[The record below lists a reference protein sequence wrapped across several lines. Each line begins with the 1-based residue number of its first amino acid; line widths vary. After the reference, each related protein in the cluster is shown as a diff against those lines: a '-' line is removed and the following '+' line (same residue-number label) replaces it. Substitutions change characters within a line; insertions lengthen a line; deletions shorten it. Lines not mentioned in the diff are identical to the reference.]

1 MAHENTADNPVKVI
15 DAVSMVYAR
24 SLMELA
30 DEAGAVEDVADELTQ
45 LVDLIA
51 ATPDLSALLRNRA
64 ISAAART
71 RSIEAIFSG
80 RVSDLTYRFL
90 QVLNDKGR
98 LGVLTTIHAAY
109 VRLLKEKRGEVDVLV
124 TSAQPL
130 SDSQLQ
136 TVGQKVS
143 AAIDGKAIVSAN
155 VDESIIGG
163 LKLRIGDKQIDGSV
177 ATQLQNIK
185 RDIIARGRESIRSN
199 AATLMEE

>member
-15 DAVSMVYAR
+15 DAVSMVYAK

-30 DEAGAVEDVADELTQ
+30 EDAGVIDDIADELSQLTTLVATQ
-45 LVDLIA
+45 
-51 ATPDLSALLRNRA
+51 PELSALLNNKA

-98 LGVLTTIHAAY
+98 LGVLPTVNAAFA
-109 VRLLKEKRGEVDVLV
+109 RLLKEKRGEVDVHV

-130 SDSQLQ
+130 SAAQLDAVA
-136 TVGQKVS
+136 TKVGS
-143 AAIDGKAIVSAN
+143 AIDGKAIVTAD
-155 VDESIIGG
+155 VDESLIGG
-163 LKLRIGDKQIDGSV
+163 LKLRIGDQQIDGSV